1 MQPPPSAYKSFW
13 PLVTGVKSAFG
24 YESALPQ
31 GFSGGSEVKNLP
43 SIAGDT
49 GLIPGSGRSPE
60 EGNTILATTLVFL
73 PEKSHG
79 WRSLVGYSP

>member
-31 GFSGGSEVKNLP
+31 GFSGGSEVKNP
-43 SIAGDT
+43 PANAGD
-49 GLIPGSGRSPE
+49 IGSSLDLGRSHMPQS
-60 EGNTILATTLVFL
+60 N
-73 PEKSHG
+73 
-79 WRSLVGYSP
+79 